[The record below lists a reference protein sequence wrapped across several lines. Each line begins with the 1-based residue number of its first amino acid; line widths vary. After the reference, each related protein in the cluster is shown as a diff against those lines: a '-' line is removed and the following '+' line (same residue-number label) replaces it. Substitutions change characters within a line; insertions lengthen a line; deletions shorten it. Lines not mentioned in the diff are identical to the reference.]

1 MSTPLHYTNRYLS
14 RALEELEGPAAA
26 AGIGVYE
33 DDRSGP
39 ASSGLDHGEARGGR
53 RGSRTDRSS
62 RGQRSRDEPT
72 VWESY
77 SRADRLRLGVGHLS
91 DTRLSKGV
99 NESVLKALK
108 NERLACQFPVRTV
121 AAATVLL
128 VLRDRGI
135 FVENEEWEGWLR
147 NISGERVN
155 MEDFGDVV
163 EIMEDNR

>member
-1 MSTPLHYTNRYLS
+1 M
-14 RALEELEGPAAA
+14 
-26 AGIGVYE
+26 
-33 DDRSGP
+33 
-39 ASSGLDHGEARGGR
+39 
-53 RGSRTDRSS
+53 
-62 RGQRSRDEPT
+62 
-72 VWESY
+72 
-77 SRADRLRLGVGHLS
+77 GVGHLS